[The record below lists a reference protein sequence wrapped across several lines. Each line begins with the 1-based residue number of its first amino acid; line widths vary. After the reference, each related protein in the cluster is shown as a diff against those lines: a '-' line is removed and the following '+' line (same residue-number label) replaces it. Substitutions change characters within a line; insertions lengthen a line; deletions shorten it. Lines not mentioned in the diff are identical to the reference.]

1 MWTTSEFLNSLL
13 VLVILLTWKE
23 HWKPSYKRRTELLF
37 SNCGLF
43 SVFSATGK
51 ATAIS
56 YLSSFQTPFRA
67 SRPCCW
73 RSDSKEIR
81 SSTAVANSTIFPRF
95 LYFSRLPTI
104 WTPWTK
110 LGTGYLFYLAWF
122 RDGRRTMS
130 QRREFSSSDSRTSED
145 VPTSTNCPCATP
157 CAQVLEHMA
166 AKERHKHITY
176 KCINRI
182 QRRREVDI
190 ASLE

>member
-23 HWKPSYKRRTELLF
+23 HWKPSYKRGTELLF
-37 SNCGLF
+37 SSYRLL

-51 ATAIS
+51 AEAIS
-56 YLSSFQTPFRA
+56 YLSSFQTPFQA

-95 LYFSRLPTI
+95 LHSSPLPTI

-122 RDGRRTMS
+122 RDGRRTLS

-145 VPTSTNCPCATP
+145 VYLLPLT
-157 CAQVLEHMA
+157 VLERLRVY
-166 AKERHKHITY
+166 KFSSIWWQKRDINTLHI
-176 KCINRI
+176 N
-182 QRRREVDI
+182 
-190 ASLE
+190 A

>member
-23 HWKPSYKRRTELLF
+23 HWKPSYKRGTELLF
-37 SNCGLF
+37 SSCRLL

-51 ATAIS
+51 AEVIS
-56 YLSSFQTPFRA
+56 YLSSFQTPFQA

-81 SSTAVANSTIFPRF
+81 SSTAVVNSTIFPRF
-95 LYFSRLPTI
+95 LYSSPLPTI

-110 LGTGYLFYLAWF
+110 LRTGYLFYLAWF
-122 RDGRRTMS
+122 RDSRRTLS

-145 VPTSTNCPCATP
+145 VPTSTNCPWATP
-157 CAQVLEHMA
+157 CVQVLEHMV

-182 QRRREVDI
+182 QRRREVNI

>member
-23 HWKPSYKRRTELLF
+23 HWKPSYKRRNELLF
-37 SNCGLF
+37 SNYGLF

-67 SRPCCW
+67 SRPYCW

>member
-23 HWKPSYKRRTELLF
+23 HWKPSYKRRNELLF

-51 ATAIS
+51 TTAIS

-104 WTPWTK
+104 LTPWTK

-166 AKERHKHITY
+166 AKERHKNITY